1 MVKVE
6 RTFPAPASLE
16 MESKKK
22 NGSYEKKDVIEQLK
36 TDFHNKC
43 YICEMKKLQDPEV

>member
-22 NGSYEKKDVIEQLK
+22 TGVMRKR
-36 TDFHNKC
+36 
-43 YICEMKKLQDPEV
+43 M

>member
-36 TDFHNKC
+36 QIRGENG
-43 YICEMKKLQDPEV
+43 YAEKKKK